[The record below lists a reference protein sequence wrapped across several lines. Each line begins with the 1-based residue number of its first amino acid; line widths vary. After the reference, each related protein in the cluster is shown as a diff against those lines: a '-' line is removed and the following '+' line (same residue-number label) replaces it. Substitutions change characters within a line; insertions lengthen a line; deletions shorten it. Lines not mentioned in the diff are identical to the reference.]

1 MRASESAP
9 QARLTVLDGV
19 AIMVGIVVGIGI
31 FKTPPIIAA
40 NVGSEAAFLGVWLL
54 GGLMTLVGA
63 LCYAEL
69 AAAYPSA
76 GGEYHF
82 LDRAYGRSVAVMFAW
97 ARCTVIQTGAIA
109 AVSFVFGDYAAQLFP
124 LGAFGPALY
133 AALAVIVL
141 SGVNL
146 LGTPQS
152 TRAQVI
158 FTVLTVATIAIVI
171 VSGLLVTVNGSAQLG
186 QAAGSSGAGG
196 GALGLAMVFVL
207 LTYGGWNEAA
217 YISGELRDGPRNMA
231 RVLVFGTVV
240 LVLIY
245 GLMNLAYLHAFGLQG
260 LRAAE
265 APAAELMRAAA
276 GGLGAAMLSITVCA
290 AAVSTLNATIFTGAR
305 VYYALGR
312 DLPALQRLGAWDER
326 GDNPRTGILV
336 QGAIALALV
345 VFGAATRD
353 GFQAMVDY
361 TAPVFWFFMLLVGGS
376 LFVLRWRDGDR
387 QRPFRVPLYPVTPL
401 LFCLTAAY
409 LLYSSLAYTGYG
421 ALIGVAV
428 LAIGA
433 PLVWIG
439 RSARAMPAE

>member
-109 AVSFVFGDYAAQLFP
+109 AVSFVFGDYAAQLLP
-124 LGAFGPALY
+124 LGAFGPAIY
-133 AALAVIVL
+133 AALSVIVL
-141 SGVNL
+141 SGINL

-158 FTVLTVATIAIVI
+158 FTILTVATIAIVI
-171 VSGLLVTVNGSAQLG
+171 VTGLLVTVNGSAQLG
-186 QAAGSSGAGG
+186 QAAGSSSAGG

-231 RVLVFGTVV
+231 RVLVLGTVV

-245 GLMNLAYLHAFGLQG
+245 GLMNIAYLHAFGLQG

-326 GDNPRTGILV
+326 GDNPRIGILV

-361 TAPVFWFFMLLVGGS
+361 TAPVFWFFMLLVGVS

-439 RSARAMPAE
+439 RAARAMPAE